1 MSELDDI
8 RLERSPDP
16 VSPVPS
22 PSRWGPAFVGLVLVG
37 ALLAGWYYWRSDRNP
52 EKADRVAVKHDV
64 IPAEPTPAVDVPPLD
79 QSDAFVRDLV
89 RALSSHPVIASWLTT
104 DQLIRNFAV
113 SVRNVAE
120 GDTPA
125 RHLKTIAPG
134 RPFQVRRERGAI
146 YIDEASYARFDGH
159 AAAVSGLDPKRMAEL
174 YRLLKPRIEEAYREV
189 AGPGADFEHDL
200 RVALRSVIE
209 TPVVD
214 RPIELRTRVGGYDYA
229 DPSLQSLSP
238 SQQQL
243 LRMGPDNARRIQQS
257 LRAIA
262 SEMGIITGS

>member
-1 MSELDDI
+1 MSQLDDI
-8 RLERSPDP
+8 PLERSPDP
-16 VSPVPS
+16 GTPVPS
-22 PSRWGPAFVGLVLVG
+22 QSRWGPALVAVVLVC
-37 ALLAGWYYWRSDRNP
+37 ALLAAWYYWRSERSP
-52 EKADRVAVKHDV
+52 EEADRVGVKQDV
-64 IPAEPTPAVDVPPLD
+64 VPAAPAPAVEVPPLD

-89 RALSSHPVIASWLTT
+89 RALSSHPVIASWLTS

-125 RHLKTIAPG
+125 RHLKTIAPA
-134 RPFQVRRERGAI
+134 RSFQVRRERGAI
-146 YIDEASYARFDGH
+146 YIDETSYARFDGH
-159 AAAVSGLDPKRMAEL
+159 AAAVSGLDPKQTAEL

-189 AGPGADFEHDL
+189 AGPGADFERDL
-200 RVALRSVIE
+200 RVALTSVLD

-214 RPIELRTRVGGYDYA
+214 RPIELTTRVAGYDYA

-243 LRMGPDNARRIQQS
+243 LRMGPNNARRIQQS

-262 SEMGIITGS
+262 SELGIMTGS

>member
-16 VSPVPS
+16 VTPVPS
-22 PSRWGPAFVGLVLVG
+22 PSRWGPALVGLVLVC
-37 ALLAGWYYWRSDRNP
+37 ALLAGWYYWRSDRDP
-52 EKADRVAVKHDV
+52 ETADGVAVKHDV
-64 IPAEPTPAVDVPPLD
+64 IPAEAPPAVDLPPLD

-125 RHLKTIAPG
+125 RHLKPIAPG
-134 RPFQVRRERGAI
+134 RSFQVRRERGAI

-159 AAAVSGLDPKRMAEL
+159 AAAVSGLDPERTAEL
-174 YRLLKPRIEEAYREV
+174 YRLLKPRLEEAYREV
-189 AGPGADFEHDL
+189 AGPDADFERDL
-200 RVALRSVIE
+200 RVALTSVIE

-214 RPIELRTRVGGYDYA
+214 RPIELRTAIAGYDYA

-243 LRMGPDNARRIQQS
+243 LRMGPNNARRIQQS